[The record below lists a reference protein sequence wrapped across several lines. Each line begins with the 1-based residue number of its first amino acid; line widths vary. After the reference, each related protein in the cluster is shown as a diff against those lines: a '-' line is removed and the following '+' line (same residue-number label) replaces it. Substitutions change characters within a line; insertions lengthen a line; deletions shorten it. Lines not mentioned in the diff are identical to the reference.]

1 MITPTKSVSARQ
13 STRKE
18 VCQQD
23 RKLVDNN
30 CSTPTK
36 HHGEKLWFRPPS
48 SYDSKS
54 LELCYCHA
62 VRRRSSSLAGEESEE
77 AKQRVRTFISRS
89 NENKTSHRRVSV
101 ETSWVK

>member
-1 MITPTKSVSARQ
+1 MLMSTDNDNSNKICCQ

-36 HHGEKLWFRPPS
+36 HHGEK
-48 SYDSKS
+48 
-54 LELCYCHA
+54 A
-62 VRRRSSSLAGEESEE
+62 TVSSSFLSQQQKPRTLLLCCKEAFQFPGWGSVREGSAGGEDFHFQE
-77 AKQRVRTFISRS
+77 
-89 NENKTSHRRVSV
+89 
-101 ETSWVK
+101 